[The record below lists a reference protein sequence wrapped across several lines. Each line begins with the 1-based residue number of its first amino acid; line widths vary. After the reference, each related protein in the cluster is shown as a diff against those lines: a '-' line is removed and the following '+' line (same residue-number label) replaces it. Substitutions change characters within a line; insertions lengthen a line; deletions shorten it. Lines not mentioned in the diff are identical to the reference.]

1 MCIAMWHTTSSV
13 ILFSAARPRCSLTA
27 TQNWAIYARNHQP
40 QDIPVDKLTHVLYAF
55 ANIRPESGEV
65 YLTDSYSDT
74 DKHYPNDSWNEGDG
88 NLYGCLKQLYL
99 HKKRN
104 RNLKVL
110 LSIGGW
116 SYSSNFATPAS
127 SPAGREKFAQTAVAL
142 LKDLPFDG
150 LDVDW
155 EYPQTPQE
163 GSNFVALLSAIRH
176 ELDKYAISLPSKP
189 HFLLTAASLAGPQHF
204 PNIPFRDLDPYL
216 DFWNLMAYDY
226 AGSWD
231 TVSGHQANIF
241 LSNSTPAATSFNTDA
256 AVVHYKE
263 QGVPA
268 GKIVLGMPLY
278 GRAFQ
283 NTDGPGAV
291 FNGVGEG
298 SIPGEIGVWTYKV
311 GPCHSYIPF
320 DRRSSSMS
328 FYDQN
333 KNQAH

>member
-1 MCIAMWHTTSSV
+1 DEGSKSGHKPLRNRSGGGDLGGPNWGRQGLTQRWTDVKLQRKASNADLPGSRPADTAWSTQHISCTTARAPWTANW
-13 ILFSAARPRCSLTA
+13 LFLWMVWKPRRRDGFN
-27 TQNWAIYARNHQP
+27 NWAIYARNHQP

-55 ANIRPESGEV
+55 ANVRPESGEV
-65 YLTDSYSDT
+65 YLTDSWSDT

-163 GSNFVALLSAIRH
+163 GSDFVALLSAIRH

-189 HFLLTAASLAGPQHF
+189 HFLLTAASPAGPQHF
-204 PNIPFRDLDPYL
+204 PNIPFRDLDLYL

-241 LSNSTPAATSFNTDA
+241 SSNSTPAATSFNTDA

-268 GKIVLGMPLY
+268 GKI
-278 GRAFQ
+278 
-283 NTDGPGAV
+283 
-291 FNGVGEG
+291 
-298 SIPGEIGVWTYKV
+298 
-311 GPCHSYIPF
+311 
-320 DRRSSSMS
+320 
-328 FYDQN
+328 
-333 KNQAH
+333 